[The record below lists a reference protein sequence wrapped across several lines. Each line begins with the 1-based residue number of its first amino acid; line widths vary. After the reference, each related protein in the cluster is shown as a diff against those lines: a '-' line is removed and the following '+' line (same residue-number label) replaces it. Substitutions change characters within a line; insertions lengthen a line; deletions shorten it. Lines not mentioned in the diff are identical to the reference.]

1 MTEPVGVG
9 IVGVGYWG
17 INLVRNFAQL
27 PGARLQ
33 VCCDLDTDR
42 FATVRAAVGPV
53 PCTTRLDDLLSDPKV
68 EAVVVATSAAHHA
81 TVAKQCLS
89 AGKHVFVEKPL
100 TLNAADALALVQL
113 AEAQSRVLMVGHLMQ
128 YHPGTEMLRRL
139 IEGGDLGE
147 IFYLYSQRLNL
158 GIIRKDEN
166 ALWSFAPHDI
176 SVILYLFSD
185 EPVDVTARGES
196 YIQPGIEDV
205 VFVNLRFQDR
215 RMAQIQLSWLDPHK
229 VRRLTIVGSK
239 KMVVFDDVESSEKI
253 RIYDKGVDYAPSVVS
268 YNESL
273 TLRSGDIL
281 IPSLKM
287 TEPLRLECRH
297 FLDCIRQGKTPRS
310 DGRAGLRVVKVLE
323 AAQHSL
329 RSNGVPVRVEDP
341 RPLPKENDR

>member
-1 MTEPVGVG
+1 MTVSVGVG
-9 IVGVGYWG
+9 IVGAGYWG

-27 PGARLQ
+27 PSARLLA
-33 VCCDLDTDR
+33 CCDLDADR
-42 FATVRAAVGPV
+42 FDRIRAAGGPV
-53 PCTTRLDDLLSDPKV
+53 FCTTRLEELLANSEV
-68 EAVVVATSAAHHA
+68 EGVIIATSAAHHA
-81 TVAKQCLS
+81 AVARQCLL

-100 TLNAADALALVQL
+100 TLNAEDAKMLVHL
-113 AEAQSRVLMVGHLMQ
+113 AEERRRVLMVGHLMQ
-128 YHPGTEMLRRL
+128 YHPGTEMLKQL
-139 IEGGDLGE
+139 IEKGELGE

-158 GIIRKDEN
+158 GIVRKDEN
-166 ALWSFAPHDI
+166 ALWSFAPHDL
-176 SVILYLFSD
+176 SVILYLFGE
-185 EPVDVTARGES
+185 EPLDVTARGES

-205 VFVNLRFQDR
+205 VFVNLRFKDR

-287 TEPLRLECRH
+287 TEPLRLECQH
-297 FLDCIRQGKTPRS
+297 FVECIRDGKTPRS
-310 DGRAGLRVVKVLE
+310 DGLAGLRVVKVLE
-323 AAQHSL
+323 AAQVSMQ
-329 RSNGVPVRVEDP
+329 SNG
-341 RPLPKENDR
+341 RPIQLTDV